1 MIHQDYLLRMIQEII
16 SMIACALLK
25 KQKIVQKEWEEYDK
39 LSQQMLGMPT
49 NELLTMEPDELL
61 NRYASEP
68 DGVEKI
74 ELAAANMLKMA
85 EEMEDNILLKSN
97 LRQAAL
103 QLFKFLQK
111 KGGCYSL
118 QREYLIKLVE
128 NNG

>member
-1 MIHQDYLLRMIQEII
+1 MIQRDYLLRMIQEIV
-16 SMIACALLK
+16 SVIACALLK
-25 KQKIVQKEWEEYDK
+25 KQKIGQREWAEYDK
-39 LSQQMLGMPT
+39 LSRQMLGMST
-49 NELLTMEPDELL
+49 NELLNMEPEELL
-61 NRYASEP
+61 SRYASQP
-68 DGVEKI
+68 DGAEKI

-85 EEMEDNILLKSN
+85 EEAEGNILLKSK

-103 QLFKFLQK
+103 QLFKHLQE